1 MKCFT
6 FVLFLI
12 PPFILSA
19 QCKTGDV
26 HIFNEEKLAAFIK
39 EFKNCDT
46 ISGNLIIG
54 PEVSGGQTRLVEIKG
69 LEKIKVI
76 KGNLEIRSNQWLE
89 DIACLQN
96 VELIEGDFIF
106 KDNPKMKNA
115 VTFKITKVLGKVEF
129 FPSQF
134 SNASVAFPFLTFIGK
149 DLLFSY
155 FQQRIS
161 AFPVLKTIG
170 ENLRYYSYA
179 QYCEDLNQLQNVK
192 SVTMGF
198 RQSNVEIRMLQK
210 LRKAE
215 SFSLE
220 VESIRQITLSPA
232 MKVDYLT
239 LNSEFP
245 YPLTTFSH
253 NKKYKGLT
261 VYNIQSTKHF
271 KELFGHIDS
280 VGYLLLESKTDPDTF
295 LFHQIKYVEVAMLYG
310 GAIKVLPQ
318 IKTIGKQLQIRGR
331 ILPGWIE
338 KYVNRSDFI
347 PEVTV
352 NGLLSTQLN
361 GKPRLFCDVFRIEHN
376 SHLNDLKNF
385 QFKDIRAGLIE
396 IKDSKIDSINFDLTD
411 IDLTK
416 TQLAFV
422 DNDQLSYCPADWAC
436 RLYKQHALFDKKI
449 YDFIFS
455 GNRSTCNDLYLKN
468 ECEK

>member
-192 SVTMGF
+192 SVTIGF

-295 LFHQIKYVEVAMLYG
+295 LFHQ
-310 GAIKVLPQ
+310 
-318 IKTIGKQLQIRGR
+318 
-331 ILPGWIE
+331 
-338 KYVNRSDFI
+338 SFH
-347 PEVTV
+347 TV
-352 NGLLSTQLN
+352 S
-361 GKPRLFCDVFRIEHN
+361 C
-376 SHLNDLKNF
+376 
-385 QFKDIRAGLIE
+385 
-396 IKDSKIDSINFDLTD
+396 
-411 IDLTK
+411 
-416 TQLAFV
+416 
-422 DNDQLSYCPADWAC
+422 
-436 RLYKQHALFDKKI
+436 
-449 YDFIFS
+449 
-455 GNRSTCNDLYLKN
+455 
-468 ECEK
+468 